1 MVLIQSE
8 KLKVRKKRKIRYQF
22 FFVFPVLAAKPK
34 IVSSELLF
42 PNMRFQA
49 CLSFVFVIQKKIPQ
63 TVQTR
68 DGPSS
73 DKDKDSFIKK
83 EYSMFRH
90 SVRYVKNERPTK
102 KTTHRRCKK
111 KKDFS

>member
-34 IVSSELLF
+34 KVSSELLF

-49 CLSFVFVIQKKIPQ
+49 CLPFLFVIQKKIPQ
-63 TVQTR
+63 TMQTR

-73 DKDKDSFIKK
+73 DKDSFIKK
-83 EYSMFRH
+83 NTACSGTLFATLKM
-90 SVRYVKNERPTK
+90 KDRPK
-102 KTTHRRCKK
+102 KPLIAAAKK
-111 KKDFS
+111 KYFS